1 MQCAKPGVF
10 KCINKMLKEQKS
22 QSNQIER
29 LNSGEPHKKKQ
40 KKYKNL
46 DERLKSIV
54 IVLKNNSRYFKFL
67 SIVTV
72 CIVFYSFL
80 VLLDFKQQTAFY
92 FYNKCTDFDLIY
104 VSYMFI
110 LIKL

>member
-10 KCINKMLKEQKS
+10 KCIAKLMKEQKS

-29 LNSGEPHKKKQ
+29 LNSGEPHKNKQ

-54 IVLKNNSRYFKFL
+54 TGRNQRTVMEFLRGIAHNLK
-67 SIVTV
+67 
-72 CIVFYSFL
+72 
-80 VLLDFKQQTAFY
+80 
-92 FYNKCTDFDLIY
+92 
-104 VSYMFI
+104 
-110 LIKL
+110 